1 MELPDKLLKTVK
13 QFSRLPGVG
22 EKTALRQSLIM
33 TKWNKEDLVA
43 FAESIKGLAEL
54 NHCDKCGM
62 FCDGRICTICSDYS
76 RGHAKTLCVVESV
89 TDLLAIERSGNFKG
103 KFHILF
109 GVLNPLM
116 GIGPDELKLD
126 YLISRVKEEE
136 IEEII
141 LAVNPSV
148 EGDATCSYIKQM
160 LPQNINVD
168 RIGFG
173 IPMGGSLEFVDSL
186 TITKALENRRHL

>member
-1 MELPDKLLKTVK
+1 LPEKLLKTVK

-33 TKWNKEDLVA
+33 TKWSKEDLIA
-43 FAESIKGLAEL
+43 FSDAIKSLAEL
-54 NHCDKCGM
+54 NHCKKCGM
-62 FCDGRICTICSDYS
+62 FCDDELCKICMDSNRTHSKTI
-76 RGHAKTLCVVESV
+76 CVVESV
-89 TDLLAIERSGNFKG
+89 TDCLAIERSGNFRG

-109 GVLNPLM
+109 GVLNPLL

-126 YLISRVKEEE
+126 HLIQRVAEEE
-136 IEEII
+136 IDELI

-148 EGDATCSYIKQM
+148 EGDATCAYIKQM
-160 LPQNINVD
+160 LPENVRVD

>member
-1 MELPDKLLKTVK
+1 MELPEKLLKTVK

-22 EKTALRQSLIM
+22 DKTALRQSLIM
-33 TKWNKEDLVA
+33 TNWNKEDLVA
-43 FAESIKGLAEL
+43 FAEAIKGLAEL

-62 FCDGRICTICSDYS
+62 FCDDKLCKICMDYS
-76 RGHAKTLCVVESV
+76 RSSAKTLCVVESV
-89 TDLLAIERSGNFKG
+89 TDCLAIERSGNFKG

-116 GIGPDELKLD
+116 GVGPDELKLD
-126 YLISRVKEEE
+126 YLFSRIKDEEV
-136 IEEII
+136 EEVI

-148 EGDATCSYIKQM
+148 EGDATCAYIKQM
-160 LPQNINVD
+160 LPESISVD

>member
-1 MELPDKLLKTVK
+1 MDLPEKLLKTVR

-43 FAESIKGLAEL
+43 FAEAIKGLAEL
-54 NHCDKCGM
+54 NHCEKCGM
-62 FCDGRICTICSDYS
+62 FCDDKLCKICMDYS
-76 RGHAKTLCVVESV
+76 RSSSKTICVVESV
-89 TDLLAIERSGNFKG
+89 TDCLAIERSGNFKG

-116 GIGPDELKLD
+116 GIGPDELNLD
-126 YLISRVKEEE
+126 YFISRVKNEE

-148 EGDATCSYIKQM
+148 EGDATCAYIKQA
-160 LPQNINVD
+160 LPQTINVD

>member
-1 MELPDKLLKTVK
+1 MELPEKLLKVVR

-33 TKWNKEDLVA
+33 TKWNKEDLMH
-43 FAESIKGLAEL
+43 FAEAVKSLAEL
-54 NHCDKCGM
+54 NHCEKCGM
-62 FCDGRICTICSDYS
+62 FCDDKLCKICMDYGRSHS
-76 RGHAKTLCVVESV
+76 KTLCVVESV
-89 TDLLAIERSGNFKG
+89 TDCLAIERSGNFKG

-109 GVLNPLM
+109 GVLNPLL
-116 GIGPDELKLD
+116 GVGPDELKLD
-126 YLISRVKEEE
+126 KLIDRVEQEE

-148 EGDATCSYIKQM
+148 EGDATCAYLKQT
-160 LPQNINVD
+160 LPENVRVD

-173 IPMGGSLEFVDSL
+173 IPMGGSLEFVDAL

>member
-1 MELPDKLLKTVK
+1 MELPEKLLNSVR

-43 FAESIKGLAEL
+43 FSESIRALAEL
-54 NHCDKCGM
+54 NHCEKCGM
-62 FCDGRICTICSDYS
+62 FCDEKFCKICTDRVRSS
-76 RGHAKTLCVVESV
+76 SSTLCIVESV
-89 TDLLAIERSGNFKG
+89 TDCLAIERSGHFRG

-109 GVLNPLM
+109 GVLNPLL
-116 GIGPDELKLD
+116 GIGPDELKLEK
-126 YLISRVKEEE
+126 LEERVRLEGIDEV
-136 IEEII
+136 I

-148 EGDATCSYIKQM
+148 EGDATCSYIKQI
-160 LPQNINVD
+160 LPESTRVE

>member
-1 MELPDKLLKTVK
+1 MELPEKLLKAVK
-13 QFSRLPGVG
+13 QFTRLPGVG

-33 TKWNKEDLVA
+33 TKWNKEDLMH
-43 FAESIKGLAEL
+43 FAEAIKGLSEI
-54 NHCDKCGM
+54 NHCKKCGM
-62 FCDGRICTICSDYS
+62 YCDQELCRICTDSFRSQATI
-76 RGHAKTLCVVESV
+76 LCVVESV
-89 TDLLAIERSGNFKG
+89 TDCLAIERSGHFRG

-109 GVLNPLM
+109 GVLNPLL

-126 YLISRVKEEE
+126 ELILRVENEN
-136 IEEII
+136 IEEVI

-148 EGDATCSYIKQM
+148 EGDATCSYLKQA
-160 LPQNINVD
+160 LPEKTRVD

>member
-1 MELPDKLLKTVK
+1 MELPEKLLNTVR
-13 QFSRLPGVG
+13 QFSRLPGIG
-22 EKTALRQSLIM
+22 EKTALRQSLIL
-33 TKWNKEDLVA
+33 TKWNKEDLMA
-43 FAESIKGLAEL
+43 FSEAIKSLAEL
-54 NHCDKCGM
+54 NHCQKCGM
-62 FCDGRICTICSDYS
+62 FCDDKLCKVCLDPHRNSS
-76 RGHAKTLCVVESV
+76 NVLCVVESV
-89 TDLLAIERSGNFKG
+89 TDCLAIERSGNFRG

-109 GVLNPLM
+109 GVLNPLL

-126 YLISRVKEEE
+126 KLQDRINNEHVD
-136 IEEII
+136 EII

-160 LPQNINVD
+160 LPESIRVE

>member
-1 MELPDKLLKTVK
+1 MELPEKLLKAVK

-22 EKTALRQSLIM
+22 EKTALRQSLIL
-33 TKWNKEDLVA
+33 TKWKKEDLIA
-43 FAESIKGLAEL
+43 FAEAIKGLAEL
-54 NHCDKCGM
+54 NHCSHCGM
-62 FCDGRICTICSDYS
+62 FCDEQICKICSDS
-76 RGHAKTLCVVESV
+76 QRSQSKVLCVVESV
-89 TDLLAIERSGNFKG
+89 TDCLAIERSGNFRG

-116 GIGPDELKLD
+116 GIGPDEIHLEKLF
-126 YLISRVKEEE
+126 SRIKEENVE
-136 IEEII
+136 DLI

-148 EGDATCSYIKQM
+148 EGDATCAYIKHS
-160 LPQNINVD
+160 LPDSINID

-186 TITKALENRRHL
+186 TITKALENKRHL

>member
-1 MELPDKLLKTVK
+1 MELPEKLLKVVK

-33 TKWNKEDLVA
+33 TRWNKADLVE
-43 FAESIKGLAEL
+43 FAEAVKNLAEL
-54 NHCDKCGM
+54 NHCEKCGM
-62 FCDGRICTICSDYS
+62 FCDDKLCKICTDQIRSHS
-76 RGHAKTLCVVESV
+76 KTLCVVESV
-89 TDLLAIERSGNFKG
+89 TDCLAIERSGHFKG

-109 GVLNPLM
+109 GVLNPLL
-116 GIGPDELKLD
+116 GVGPEELKLD
-126 YLISRVKEEE
+126 NLVSRIQEEGV
-136 IEEII
+136 EEVI

-148 EGDATCSYIKQM
+148 EGDATCAYIKQS
-160 LPQNINVD
+160 LPTEIRVD

>member
-1 MELPDKLLKTVK
+1 MELPEKLLRTVK
-13 QFSRLPGVG
+13 QFARLPGVG

-33 TKWNKEDLVA
+33 TKWSKADLIE
-43 FAESIKGLAEL
+43 FANAIKSLSEL
-54 NHCDKCGM
+54 NHCKKCGM
-62 FCDGRICTICSDYS
+62 YCDEEFCKICLDSHRS
-76 RGHAKTLCVVESV
+76 QAKTICVVESV
-89 TDLLAIERSGNFKG
+89 TDCLAIERSGNFRG

-109 GVLNPLM
+109 GVLNPLL

-126 YLISRVKEEE
+126 DLIARVANEE
-136 IEEII
+136 IEELI

-160 LPQNINVD
+160 LPANVNVD

>member
-1 MELPDKLLKTVK
+1 MELPEKLLKTVK

-22 EKTALRQSLIM
+22 DKTALRQSLIM

-43 FAESIKGLAEL
+43 FAEAIKGLAEL
-54 NHCDKCGM
+54 NHCEKCGM
-62 FCDGRICTICSDYS
+62 FCDERLCKICLDYNRS
-76 RGHAKTLCVVESV
+76 NARTLCVVESV
-89 TDLLAIERSGNFKG
+89 TDFLAIERSGHFKG

-126 YLISRVKEEE
+126 YLISRIAEEDIDE
-136 IEEII
+136 VI

-148 EGDATCSYIKQM
+148 EGDATCAYIKQM
-160 LPQNINVD
+160 LPETISVD

>member
-1 MELPDKLLKTVK
+1 MELPEKLLRVVK

-33 TKWNKEDLVA
+33 KKWNKEDLIS
-43 FAESIKGLAEL
+43 FANAIKSLSEL
-54 NHCDKCGM
+54 NHCSKCGM
-62 FCDGRICTICSDYS
+62 FCDDQLCKICLDQHRTHSKTI
-76 RGHAKTLCVVESV
+76 CVVESV
-89 TDLLAIERSGNFKG
+89 TDCLAIERSGNFRG

-109 GVLNPLM
+109 GVLNPLL

-126 YLISRVKEEE
+126 NLIHRVSDEE
-136 IEEII
+136 IEELI

-148 EGDATCSYIKQM
+148 EGDATCAYIKQM
-160 LPQNINVD
+160 LPSSVSVD

>member
-1 MELPDKLLKTVK
+1 MELPEKLLKVVK

-33 TKWNKEDLVA
+33 TKWPKEDLMH
-43 FAESIKGLAEL
+43 FAEAVRGLAGI
-54 NHCDKCGM
+54 NHCSKCGM
-62 FCDGRICTICSDYS
+62 YCDNELCKICSDPH
-76 RGHAKTLCVVESV
+76 RNQARTLCVVESV
-89 TDLLAIERSGNFKG
+89 TDCLAIERSGNFKG

-109 GVLNPLM
+109 GVLNPLL

-126 YLISRVKEEE
+126 FLISRIEDEE

-148 EGDATCSYIKQM
+148 EGDATCAYLKQA
-160 LPQNINVD
+160 LPSKISVD

>member
-1 MELPDKLLKTVK
+1 MELPEKLLKVVK

-33 TKWNKEDLVA
+33 TKWQKADLIE
-43 FAESIKGLAEL
+43 FAEAIKGLSEL
-54 NHCDKCGM
+54 NHCTKCGM
-62 FCDGRICTICSDYS
+62 FCDEKLCKICMDYGRSS
-76 RGHAKTLCVVESV
+76 AKTLCVVESV
-89 TDLLAIERSGNFKG
+89 TDCLAIERSGHFKG

-109 GVLNPLM
+109 GVLNPLL

-126 YLISRVKEEE
+126 YLISRVKEELIDE
-136 IEEII
+136 VI

-148 EGDATCSYIKQM
+148 EGDATCAYIKQS
-160 LPQNINVD
+160 LPDEIRVD

>member
-1 MELPDKLLKTVK
+1 MELPERLLKVVR
-13 QFSRLPGVG
+13 QFGRLPGVG

-33 TKWNKEDLVA
+33 TKWNKEDLVS
-43 FAESIKGLAEL
+43 FAEAVKGLAEL
-54 NHCDKCGM
+54 NHCEKCGM
-62 FCDGRICTICSDYS
+62 FCDDKLCKICLDYNRS
-76 RGHAKTLCVVESV
+76 HAKTICVVESV
-89 TDLLAIERSGNFKG
+89 TDYLAIERSGNFKG

-126 YLISRVKEEE
+126 YLFSRIKNEEV
-136 IEEII
+136 EELI
-141 LAVNPSV
+141 LAVNPSE
-148 EGDATCSYIKQM
+148 EGDATCAYIKQQ
-160 LPQNINVD
+160 LPETVSVD

-173 IPMGGSLEFVDSL
+173 IPMGGSLEYVDSL

>member
-1 MELPDKLLKTVK
+1 MELPDKILKAVK

-22 EKTALRQSLIM
+22 EKTALRQTLIL
-33 TKWNKEDLVA
+33 TKWSKEDLVH
-43 FAESIKGLAEL
+43 FAEAMKSLADL
-54 NHCDKCGM
+54 NHCYKCGM
-62 FCDGRICTICSDYS
+62 YSDDTICKICIDPVRS
-76 RGHAKTLCVVESV
+76 RSNAMCVVESV
-89 TDLLAIERSGNFKG
+89 TDCLAIERSGTFRG

-116 GIGPDELKLD
+116 GIGPDEIQLDKLFNR
-126 YLISRVKEEE
+126 IHNEN

-141 LAVNPSV
+141 LAINPSV
-148 EGDATCSYIKQM
+148 EGDATCSYIKEH
-160 LPQNINVD
+160 LPESVEVE

-186 TITKALENRRHL
+186 TISKALENRRHL

>member
-1 MELPDKLLKTVK
+1 MDLPEKLLKTVK

-33 TKWNKEDLVA
+33 TKWNKEDLMA
-43 FAESIKGLAEL
+43 FAESIKGLSEL
-54 NHCDKCGM
+54 NHCEKCGM
-62 FCDGRICTICSDYS
+62 FCDDRLCRICMDYNRS
-76 RGHAKTLCVVESV
+76 SSKTLCVVESV
-89 TDLLAIERSGNFKG
+89 TDCLAIERSGNFKG

-126 YLISRVKEEE
+126 NLIDRVRDEE

-160 LPQNINVD
+160 LPASISVD

>member
-1 MELPDKLLKTVK
+1 MELPEKLLKTVK

-33 TKWNKEDLVA
+33 TKWSKEDLIA
-43 FAESIKGLAEL
+43 FSDAIKSLAEL
-54 NHCDKCGM
+54 NHCKKCGM
-62 FCDGRICTICSDYS
+62 FCDDELCKICMDSNRSHSKTI
-76 RGHAKTLCVVESV
+76 CVVESV
-89 TDLLAIERSGNFKG
+89 TDCLAIERSGNFRG

-109 GVLNPLM
+109 GVLNPLL

-126 YLISRVKEEE
+126 HLIERVAEEQ
-136 IEEII
+136 IEELI

-148 EGDATCSYIKQM
+148 EGDATCAYIKQM
-160 LPQNINVD
+160 LPENVRVD

>member
-1 MELPDKLLKTVK
+1 MELPEKLLKVVK

-33 TKWNKEDLVA
+33 TKWNKADLID
-43 FAESIKGLAEL
+43 FAEAVKGLAEL
-54 NHCDKCGM
+54 NHCHKCGM
-62 FCDGRICTICSDYS
+62 FCDDRLCKICMDYNRS
-76 RGHAKTLCVVESV
+76 SSKMLCVVESV
-89 TDLLAIERSGNFKG
+89 TDCLAIERSGNFKG

-109 GVLNPLM
+109 GVLNPLL

-126 YLISRVKEEE
+126 YLIARIKDEG
-136 IEEII
+136 IDEII

-148 EGDATCSYIKQM
+148 EGDATCAYLKQS
-160 LPQNINVD
+160 LPDDIRVD

>member
-1 MELPDKLLKTVK
+1 MELPEKLLKAVR

-22 EKTALRQSLIM
+22 DKTALRQSLIM

-43 FAESIKGLAEL
+43 FAESIKALAEL
-54 NHCDKCGM
+54 NHCTKCGM
-62 FCDGRICTICSDYS
+62 FCDDKLCKICMDYGRSTSKS
-76 RGHAKTLCVVESV
+76 LCIVESV
-89 TDLLAIERSGNFKG
+89 TDCLAIERSGNFKG

-116 GIGPDELKLD
+116 GVGPDELKLD
-126 YLISRVKEEE
+126 RLISRVADEE

-148 EGDATCSYIKQM
+148 EGDATCAYIKQM
-160 LPQNINVD
+160 LPEEVRVD

>member
-1 MELPDKLLKTVK
+1 MELPEKLLKVVK

-43 FAESIKGLAEL
+43 FADAVKSLSEL
-54 NHCDKCGM
+54 NHCEKCGM
-62 FCDGRICTICSDYS
+62 FCDDRLCKICVDQHRFHSKTI
-76 RGHAKTLCVVESV
+76 CVVESI
-89 TDLLAIERSGNFKG
+89 TDCLAIERSGNFRG

-109 GVLNPLM
+109 GVLNPLL
-116 GIGPDELKLD
+116 GVGPDELKLD
-126 YLISRVKEEE
+126 TLLDRVNEEE
-136 IEEII
+136 VDELI

-148 EGDATCSYIKQM
+148 EGDATCAYIKQI
-160 LPQNINVD
+160 LPAHVRVD

>member
-1 MELPDKLLKTVK
+1 MDLPEKLLKTVK

-54 NHCDKCGM
+54 NHCEKCGM
-62 FCDGRICTICSDYS
+62 FCDDKLCKICMDYS
-76 RGHAKTLCVVESV
+76 RSSSKTICVVESV
-89 TDLLAIERSGNFKG
+89 TDCLAIERSGNFKG

-116 GIGPDELKLD
+116 GIGPDELNLD
-126 YLISRVKEEE
+126 YFFERVKDEEV
-136 IEEII
+136 EEVI

-148 EGDATCSYIKQM
+148 EGDATCAYIKQS
-160 LPQNINVD
+160 LPQTINVD

>member
-1 MELPDKLLKTVK
+1 MELPEKLLKAVK

-22 EKTALRQSLIM
+22 EKTALRQSLIL
-33 TKWNKEDLVA
+33 TKWNKEDLMY
-43 FAESIKGLAEL
+43 FAESIRGLAEL
-54 NHCDKCGM
+54 NHCKKCGM
-62 FCDGRICTICSDYS
+62 FCDEQLCKICMDPH
-76 RGHAKTLCVVESV
+76 RRDAKSLCVVESV
-89 TDLLAIERSGNFKG
+89 TDCLAIERSGHFKG

-109 GVLNPLM
+109 GVLNPLL

-126 YLISRVKEEE
+126 YLLSRVINEE
-136 IEEII
+136 IEEVI

-148 EGDATCSYIKQM
+148 EGDATCSYIKLT
-160 LPQNINVD
+160 LPQTINVD

>member
-1 MELPDKLLKTVK
+1 MDLPEKLLKTVK

-54 NHCDKCGM
+54 NHCEKCGM
-62 FCDGRICTICSDYS
+62 FCDDKLCKICMDYS
-76 RGHAKTLCVVESV
+76 RSSSKTICVVESV
-89 TDLLAIERSGNFKG
+89 TDCLAIERSGNFKG

-116 GIGPDELKLD
+116 GIGPDELNLD
-126 YLISRVKEEE
+126 YFFSRVKDEEV
-136 IEEII
+136 EEII

-148 EGDATCSYIKQM
+148 EGDATCAYIKQA
-160 LPQNINVD
+160 LPQTINVD

>member
-1 MELPDKLLKTVK
+1 MELPEKLLRTVK

-43 FAESIKGLAEL
+43 FSEAIRSLADL
-54 NHCDKCGM
+54 NHCKKCGM
-62 FCDGRICTICSDYS
+62 FCDDELCKICMDSHRSHSKTI
-76 RGHAKTLCVVESV
+76 CVVESV
-89 TDLLAIERSGNFKG
+89 TDCLAIERSGHFRG

-109 GVLNPLM
+109 GVLNPLL

-126 YLISRVKEEE
+126 HLIQRVAEEE
-136 IEEII
+136 VEELI

-148 EGDATCSYIKQM
+148 EGDATCAYIKQM
-160 LPQNINVD
+160 LPENVKVD

>member
-1 MELPDKLLKTVK
+1 MDLPEKLLKTVK

-43 FAESIKGLAEL
+43 FAEAIKGLAEL

-62 FCDGRICTICSDYS
+62 FCDDTLCKICTDYS
-76 RGHAKTLCVVESV
+76 RSSSKTLCVVESV
-89 TDLLAIERSGNFKG
+89 TDCLAIERSGNFRG

-109 GVLNPLM
+109 GVLSPLM

-126 YLISRVKEEE
+126 NLSYRVKEEG
-136 IEEII
+136 IEEVI

-148 EGDATCSYIKQM
+148 EGDATCAYIKQI
-160 LPQNINVD
+160 LPQTVNVD

-173 IPMGGSLEFVDSL
+173 IPMGGSLEYVDSL

>member
-1 MELPDKLLKTVK
+1 MELPEKLLKAVK

-22 EKTALRQSLIM
+22 DKTALRQSLIM
-33 TKWNKEDLVA
+33 TKWNKEDLMV
-43 FAESIKGLAEL
+43 FAEAIKGLAEL
-54 NHCDKCGM
+54 NHCQKCGM
-62 FCDGRICTICSDYS
+62 FCDDVFCKICMDYN
-76 RGHAKTLCVVESV
+76 RNNAKTLCVVESV
-89 TDLLAIERSGNFKG
+89 TDCLAIERSGHFKG

-109 GVLNPLM
+109 GVLNPLL

-126 YLISRVKEEE
+126 HLMARVINEE
-136 IEEII
+136 IAEVI

-148 EGDATCSYIKQM
+148 EGDATCAYIKQT
-160 LPQNINVD
+160 LPAETSVD